1 MSDQQSPDV
10 KDTMAATRDSD
21 SCTASVVY
29 TIELIEND
37 PFYCDDVMRDV
48 LVEAFESWS
57 VADLM
62 SVRPGHLPK
71 LRNLSMDRG
80 VYIRNH
86 TVPGGS
92 LAQSIF
98 DAFNAE
104 NPLDWP
110 RGTLETYAKNRVIMT
125 RNADLLPRLPLDRIF
140 PEFLPLVRAPP
151 QMSHAMVH
159 PTHGFSVPP
168 HATIDQPRHGSS
180 APPPDHAEHCVA
192 RNRGAVDRL

>member
-98 DAFNAE
+98 DAFNAK
-104 NPLDWP
+104 NPL
-110 RGTLETYAKNRVIMT
+110 RLAKGH
-125 RNADLLPRLPLDRIF
+125 AGDLREEQSDHGPKRR
-140 PEFLPLVRAPP
+140 PP
-151 QMSHAMVH
+151 
-159 PTHGFSVPP
+159 T
-168 HATIDQPRHGSS
+168 SS
-180 APPPDHAEHCVA
+180 ATRSDLPGISATRQSSSPNVSRYGYD
-192 RNRGAVDRL
+192 